1 MRRIICI
8 LLTALCLPFVSFL
21 FIACKEGTDSGI
33 RYEITAEYLP
43 EDEAIFATQKVTYEN
58 RTEGVKD
65 TLRFALYPNAYR
77 KNAVYK
83 PVSATYQPLAYY
95 AGESY
100 GGVTITSV
108 LGGRGW
114 QVCGEDENILA
125 VELETPLYTGDEVV
139 LDISFVTSL
148 AKVNHRTGVCAKS
161 VNLGNFYPIL
171 CADFGQGFLENPY
184 YAVGDP
190 FVSACADYTLQL
202 KVPKDYEVA
211 SSGTLKERRV
221 LESKK
226 YCKYEAK
233 NARDFALA
241 LSKEYEI
248 LEDKVGKTTVYYY
261 HMGDERASE
270 KLDLAVKAITYFSSV
285 FGEYPYESYSVAQTG
300 FCFGGME
307 YPALAYISD
316 ALTEKEAAHTI
327 VHETAHQW
335 WYAAVGSDQVNEAWQ
350 DEGLTEYS
358 TLLFFEKH
366 KEYSLDKNQLVEDSL
381 RACRAYAEVYGGVLG
396 DDGRMSRRLDGY
408 LSDYAYRVLAYDK
421 GVVMFDN
428 LRKSVGDK
436 KFFAALRRYYADNK
450 YRLATPY
457 ALVGA
462 FEKVGVDVAGY
473 FEAFLQGKATI

>member
-21 FIACKEGTDSGI
+21 FIACKEGADSGI

-148 AKVNHRTGVCAKS
+148 AKVNHRTGVCKKS

-171 CADFGQGFLENPY
+171 CADLPSHYVNQNKIENY
-184 YAVGDP
+184 RKNTECN
-190 FVSACADYTLQL
+190 S
-202 KVPKDYEVA
+202 KDIIIRKGC
-211 SSGTLKERRV
+211 SH
-221 LESKK
+221 SKDSTK
-226 YCKYEAK
+226 DR
-233 NARDFALA
+233 NSNL
-241 LSKEYEI
+241 
-248 LEDKVGKTTVYYY
+248 VYY
-261 HMGDERASE
+261 H
-270 KLDLAVKAITYFSSV
+270 LDHTVIIIIKKSFHFSS
-285 FGEYPYESYSVAQTG
+285 
-300 FCFGGME
+300 
-307 YPALAYISD
+307 
-316 ALTEKEAAHTI
+316 
-327 VHETAHQW
+327 
-335 WYAAVGSDQVNEAWQ
+335 
-350 DEGLTEYS
+350 
-358 TLLFFEKH
+358 
-366 KEYSLDKNQLVEDSL
+366 
-381 RACRAYAEVYGGVLG
+381 
-396 DDGRMSRRLDGY
+396 
-408 LSDYAYRVLAYDK
+408 
-421 GVVMFDN
+421 
-428 LRKSVGDK
+428 
-436 KFFAALRRYYADNK
+436 
-450 YRLATPY
+450 
-457 ALVGA
+457 
-462 FEKVGVDVAGY
+462 
-473 FEAFLQGKATI
+473 FLIIFLCL